1 MKKPIAIGS
10 DHAGY
15 TMKEEVKKF
24 LLGRGEEVLDAGPD
38 KQDPTDYPDFGS
50 RVAEK
55 VSSGSIDRGVL
66 VCGTGIGVAI
76 VANKYPNV
84 TAALVVNETMAR
96 DAKEHNDANILCL
109 PARLINAEEAKNLL
123 KVWLDAKFEAGRHA
137 RRVEK
142 ISGVESALLGGPLR
156 SVDPDTADAIRKET
170 EREEYTLELIA
181 SENFVSEAVLEAL
194 GNVMTNK
201 YAEGYPGKR
210 YYGGCEAV
218 DIVERLAQGLGFE
231 VHGIALS

>member
-1 MKKPIAIGS
+1 MKKPIVIGS

-15 TMKEEVKKF
+15 ALKEEVKKF
-24 LLGRGEEVLDAGPD
+24 LLERGEEVLDVGPEN
-38 KQDPTDYPDFGS
+38 QDSTDYPDYGA

-66 VCGTGIGVAI
+66 VCGTGIGMAI

-142 ISGVESALLGGPLR
+142 ISGVESALWAGPLR
-156 SVDPDTADAIRKET
+156 SVDPETADAIRKET